1 MVSSTVSNFKK
12 EHDISLETL
21 QLEKASSRDDV
32 VTSCFFVI
40 CCRILELCWG
50 THGAFS
56 VGRGKSNVHSSSKG
70 ALGIALVSQQGKLT
84 SSRLVSR
91 NSVFLSNIDRDLGI
105 ALNVHPGRRPH
116 FEWQQRTSLSSR
128 VATSISWS
136 PLSGLNKVKPPVEF

>member
-56 VGRGKSNVHSSSKG
+56 VGRGKSNVHSSCKG
-70 ALGIALVSQQGKLT
+70 ALGIALESLQSKQT
-84 SSRLVSR
+84 SSRLLCR
-91 NSVFLSNIDRDLGI
+91 NSVFLSSGDRDPGV
-105 ALNVHPGRRPH
+105 AFKFHP
-116 FEWQQRTSLSSR
+116 
-128 VATSISWS
+128 
-136 PLSGLNKVKPPVEF
+136 